1 MTINNPNIELVIAVL
16 NGIDVDGESMQYILE
31 KTGMVDQMKSQLG
44 VATDELGTRI
54 LSPMVID
61 QIAEDI
67 VSDLD
72 NEGVELLEDQTY
84 GINANEIYLE
94 DVTYDKYRMEKVIK
108 HVLESHFTPMEQN
121 DSLNYIYIVQI
132 NKQT

>member
-1 MTINNPNIELVIAVL
+1 MIIFNPNIELVIAVL
-16 NGIDVDGESMQYILE
+16 NGINVDGESMQYIIDQV
-31 KTGMVDQMKSQLG
+31 GMTDQMKSQLG
-44 VATDELGTRI
+44 TKL

-72 NEGVELLEDQTY
+72 NEGLELIEDQTY

-94 DVTYDKYRMEKVIK
+94 DVTFDKYRMEKIIK
-108 HVLESHFTPMEQN
+108 HVLESHFTPME
-121 DSLNYIYIVQI
+121 
-132 NKQT
+132 

>member
-16 NGIDVDGESMQYILE
+16 NGIDVDGESMQYIIE
-31 KTGMVDQMKSQLG
+31 KVGMTDQMKSQLG
-44 VATDELGTRI
+44 TKL

-72 NEGVELLEDQTY
+72 NEGVDLLEDQTY

-94 DVTYDKYRMEKVIK
+94 DVTFDKYRMEKVIK
-108 HVLESHFTPMEQN
+108 HVLESHFTPME
-121 DSLNYIYIVQI
+121 
-132 NKQT
+132 